1 MLDLLSLK
9 FLLVLTYQ
17 VMRSLSGLES
27 VLHQGADALVLLL
40 LSLKELAAGILL
52 LSVPPLL

>member
-1 MLDLLSLK
+1 VLDLLSLK